1 MKKFTLLFAML
12 IGIFSSA
19 WAQMVDVAI
28 DRTAWTVTA
37 YANPTSVIEGAGDGR
52 QEAMLDGSS
61 STFFH
66 SAWGSKPAN
75 QSGNDA
81 TQAFLIDM
89 AQEETI
95 SKIDLLPR
103 GNGAGAPLTWRI
115 YVYDKDVTPID
126 LTTLTSANVQSSLS
140 EATLGTPTLA
150 GTWADNANLKTAT
163 FNEPVTGRYILF
175 VADDRH
181 LTDAKWL
188 CVAEFNAYTQ
198 VDEGA
203 AAKIALHNA
212 IVAAGNL
219 TTGTGFATYDAT
231 QVTNAI
237 ADAQAVYDNEPT
249 KVEAENAIAALNVA
263 LLAADHTPGN
273 WTMKTDGRS
282 GNNYLGYSGNLKGT
296 ASTAANA
303 DVITFEATEIAGQYI
318 LSIGSNYFT
327 NCTQSAQVGVTT
339 DKSSAQTY
347 QVAKNSDGTFGVQST
362 GGGQYQWFHMAG
374 AMNLVGWE
382 QTAGASKWVVEE
394 VKTYV
399 TITYQIK
406 NGEEVIWQ
414 KNVDGAVG
422 YAYPECQINPFASV
436 VVPEGFVSQAET
448 KVVDYTSTI
457 KTFSSVAD
465 VNQWYTLD
473 IHGNES
479 NYVLRNE
486 EGNIRVV
493 NKGSDT
499 SYRSG
504 EVKAK
509 YGWAFIGDPFTGV
522 RVYNNEAEKFVV
534 QPSDGDVEIVFGDEG
549 SLFQI
554 CSTTSGIANS
564 FALKVDG
571 RSYYIN
577 HRQPKIQGWVSADAG
592 SSFRAWA
599 IDGIMQ
605 FADLTAL
612 NAALVNLNNKIF
624 GAELGQ
630 YHEITD
636 GAVAA
641 ALQTASQ
648 FNETTPASEQA
659 AVDAAAE
666 ALNNAAVIN
675 MPNAG
680 EYLRIKGTYYSDYI
694 GNGLATNDKYS
705 RTTDADEAIVYFDGT
720 TLRNVSTGK
729 YYAVTSS
736 SWAWGDTKESA
747 SAIEFGSA
755 IMGKYTVKC
764 ANIYLYDA
772 DGYVDRGQSP
782 SMSSANQYN
791 SWILERADVAM
802 ANMRITDAGWATFYA
817 PFAVDMPAGVKAYT
831 GEMQDGWIRM
841 NELTKGYIPANT
853 GVVVELVEG
862 EPFES
867 DLVPSAEQPNEVV
880 LSCYTGNTTGTTMA
894 MEVGDYLLQKQN
906 DVVGWYKVE
915 GEGFTLAR
923 NRCYLAKGSVP
934 EPNQSRTFFGFT
946 PDDATGINSI
956 ATEAKTKADG
966 KYMVNGQIVVVKA
979 GKAYNMS
986 GTEVK

>member
-1 MKKFTLLFAML
+1 M
-12 IGIFSSA
+12 
-19 WAQMVDVAI
+19 
-28 DRTAWTVTA
+28 
-37 YANPTSVIEGAGDGR
+37 N
-52 QEAMLDGSS
+52 
-61 STFFH
+61 
-66 SAWGSKPAN
+66 
-75 QSGNDA
+75 
-81 TQAFLIDM
+81 
-89 AQEETI
+89 
-95 SKIDLLPR
+95 
-103 GNGAGAPLTWRI
+103 
-115 YVYDKDVTPID
+115 
-126 LTTLTSANVQSSLS
+126 
-140 EATLGTPTLA
+140 
-150 GTWADNANLKTAT
+150 
-163 FNEPVTGRYILF
+163 
-175 VADDRH
+175 
-181 LTDAKWL
+181 
-188 CVAEFNAYTQ
+188 
-198 VDEGA
+198 
-203 AAKIALHNA
+203 
-212 IVAAGNL
+212 
-219 TTGTGFATYDAT
+219 
-231 QVTNAI
+231 
-237 ADAQAVYDNEPT
+237 T
-249 KVEAENAIAALNVA
+249 KQI
-263 LLAADHTPGN
+263 
-273 WTMKTDGRS
+273 
-282 GNNYLGYSGNLKGT
+282 
-296 ASTAANA
+296 TAANA

-374 AMNLVGWE
+374 DLKLVGWT
-382 QTAGASKWVVEE
+382 QDAGASKWVVEE
-394 VKTYV
+394 IKTYV

-406 NGEEVIWQ
+406 NGEDIIWQ

-422 YAYPECQINPFASV
+422 YAYPECQINPFAYV
-436 VVPEGFVSQAET
+436 VVPEGFVSQSET
-448 KVVDYTSTI
+448 KVVDYTSTV
-457 KTFSSVAD
+457 KTFNSVAD

-473 IHGNES
+473 LHGNES

-509 YGWAFIGDPFTGV
+509 YGWAFIGNPLTGV
-522 RVYNNEAEKFVV
+522 KVYNNEVEKFIV
-534 QPSDGDVEIVFGDEG
+534 QPSDGDVEIVFGEDG
-549 SLFQI
+549 SLFQV
-554 CSTTSGIANS
+554 CPTTSGIANS

-577 HRQPKIQGWVSADAG
+577 HRQPKIQGWTAADAG

-599 IDGIMQ
+599 VDGIMQ

-680 EYLRIKGTYYSDYI
+680 EYLRIKGTVNAQYI
-694 GNGLATNDKYS
+694 GSGIVSESNKRYN
-705 RTTDADEAIVYFDGT
+705 RTDDAEEAIVYFDGT

-729 YYAVTSS
+729 YFHAQGSWSWADEEDAQTISFIEGAIGKYVIKCSS
-736 SWAWGDTKESA
+736 SNGEA
-747 SAIEFGSA
+747 
-755 IMGKYTVKC
+755 
-764 ANIYLYDA
+764 YLYDG
-772 DGYVDRGQSP
+772 DDCVDRG
-782 SMSSANQYN
+782 SALPEPTNAQYPRYT
-791 SWILERADVAM
+791 SWILESAEANM

-862 EPFES
+862 EPFDMDVAPSPIQPDEI
-867 DLVPSAEQPNEVV
+867 VP
-880 LSCYTGNTTGTTMA
+880 SCYTGNTTGTTMA

-906 DVVGWYKVE
+906 DVVGWYKVMN
-915 GEGFTLAR
+915 EGFTLAR

-934 EPNQSRTFFGFT
+934 EPNQSRTFFGFA

-979 GKAYNMS
+979 GKAYYMN

>member
-19 WAQMVDVAI
+19 WAQMVDLAI

-37 YANPTSVIEGAGDGR
+37 YANPTAAIEGSADGR
-52 QEAMLDGSS
+52 QEAMLDGNS
-61 STFFH
+61 STYFH

-75 QSGNDA
+75 QSGDDA

-103 GNGAGAPLTWRI
+103 GNGAGAPLAWRI
-115 YVYDKDVTPID
+115 YVYGQDETPVD
-126 LTTLTSANVQSSLS
+126 LKTLTSANVQSSLS
-140 EATLGTPTLA
+140 ETALGSPTLS
-150 GTWADNANLKTAT
+150 GNWADDASLKTAT

-181 LTDAKWL
+181 HSDAKWL

-198 VDEGA
+198 VEEGA

-273 WTMKTDGRS
+273 WTMKTNGRS

-318 LSIGSNYFT
+318 LYIGENYFT
-327 NCTQSAQVGVTT
+327 NCTQSTQVGVTT
-339 DKSSAQTY
+339 DKASAQTY

-362 GGGQYQWFHMAG
+362 DGGAYQWFHMAG
-374 AMNLVGWE
+374 AMNLVGWD
-382 QTAGASKWVVEE
+382 QTADASKWVVEE
-394 VKTYV
+394 IKTYV

-414 KNVDGAVG
+414 KDVDGAVG
-422 YAYPECQINPFASV
+422 YAYPECQVNPWVSV
-436 VVPEGFVSQAET
+436 VAPEGTVSVSET
-448 KVVDYTSTI
+448 KVVDYVSSI
-457 KTFSSVAD
+457 KTFDNVAD
-465 VNQWYTLD
+465 VDQWYTLD
-473 IHGNES
+473 LHSNES
-479 NYVLRNE
+479 NYQVYNN

-493 NKGSDT
+493 DNGTST
-499 SYRSG
+499 SYQGG
-504 EVKAK
+504 EVNAK
-509 YGWAFIGDPFTGV
+509 YAWAFIGNPVTGV

-549 SLFQI
+549 SLFQV
-554 CSTTSGIANS
+554 CTTTSGIANS

-577 HRQPKIQGWVSADAG
+577 HRQPKIQGWTAADAG

-599 IDGIMQ
+599 VDLAQ
-605 FADLTAL
+605 YADLTAM
-612 NAALVNLNNKIF
+612 NAAIDKLNSKNI
-624 GAELGQ
+624 GTALGE
-630 YHEITD
+630 YHETSE
-636 GAVAA
+636 GAKAA
-641 ALQTASQ
+641 ALQAAAQ
-648 FNETTPASEQA
+648 FDETTPASEQA
-659 AVDAAAE
+659 AVDAATQ
-666 ALNNAAVIN
+666 ALNNAVTIN
-675 MPNAG
+675 LPTAG

-694 GNGLATNDKYS
+694 GNSLATNEKYS

-755 IMGKYTVKC
+755 IVGKYTVKC

-791 SWILERADVAM
+791 SWILEKADASV
-802 ANMRITDAGWATFYA
+802 ANMRITNAGWATFWA
-817 PFAVDMPAGVKAYT
+817 PFAVDIPAGVKAYT
-831 GEMQDGWIRM
+831 GEMQQGWIRM
-841 NELTKGYIPANT
+841 NELTEGYIPANT
-853 GVVVELVEG
+853 GVVVEG
-862 EPFES
+862 EPFEA
-867 DLVPSAEQPNEVV
+867 DLEPKNPQPNEADAE
-880 LSCYTGNTTGTTMA
+880 SCYTGNTTGTTMA

-906 DVVGWYKVE
+906 DVVGWYKVS

-923 NRCYLAKGSVP
+923 NRCYLAKNTVP
-934 EPNQSRTFFGFT
+934 EASQSRTFFGFA

-986 GTEVK
+986 GAEIK

>member
-1 MKKFTLLFAML
+1 M
-12 IGIFSSA
+12 
-19 WAQMVDVAI
+19 
-28 DRTAWTVTA
+28 
-37 YANPTSVIEGAGDGR
+37 
-52 QEAMLDGSS
+52 
-61 STFFH
+61 
-66 SAWGSKPAN
+66 
-75 QSGNDA
+75 
-81 TQAFLIDM
+81 
-89 AQEETI
+89 
-95 SKIDLLPR
+95 
-103 GNGAGAPLTWRI
+103 
-115 YVYDKDVTPID
+115 
-126 LTTLTSANVQSSLS
+126 
-140 EATLGTPTLA
+140 
-150 GTWADNANLKTAT
+150 
-163 FNEPVTGRYILF
+163 
-175 VADDRH
+175 
-181 LTDAKWL
+181 
-188 CVAEFNAYTQ
+188 
-198 VDEGA
+198 
-203 AAKIALHNA
+203 
-212 IVAAGNL
+212 
-219 TTGTGFATYDAT
+219 
-231 QVTNAI
+231 
-237 ADAQAVYDNEPT
+237 
-249 KVEAENAIAALNVA
+249 
-263 LLAADHTPGN
+263 
-273 WTMKTDGRS
+273 
-282 GNNYLGYSGNLKGT
+282 
-296 ASTAANA
+296 
-303 DVITFEATEIAGQYI
+303 
-318 LSIGSNYFT
+318 
-327 NCTQSAQVGVTT
+327 
-339 DKSSAQTY
+339 
-347 QVAKNSDGTFGVQST
+347 
-362 GGGQYQWFHMAG
+362 
-374 AMNLVGWE
+374 
-382 QTAGASKWVVEE
+382 
-394 VKTYV
+394 
-399 TITYQIK
+399 
-406 NGEEVIWQ
+406 
-414 KNVDGAVG
+414 
-422 YAYPECQINPFASV
+422 
-436 VVPEGFVSQAET
+436 
-448 KVVDYTSTI
+448 
-457 KTFSSVAD
+457 
-465 VNQWYTLD
+465 
-473 IHGNES
+473 
-479 NYVLRNE
+479 
-486 EGNIRVV
+486 
-493 NKGSDT
+493 
-499 SYRSG
+499 
-504 EVKAK
+504 
-509 YGWAFIGDPFTGV
+509 
-522 RVYNNEAEKFVV
+522 
-534 QPSDGDVEIVFGDEG
+534 
-549 SLFQI
+549 FQI

-694 GNGLATNDKYS
+694 GNGNANNKYS

-755 IMGKYTVKC
+755 IVGKYTVKC

-862 EPFES
+862 EPFDMDVAPSPIQPDEI
-867 DLVPSAEQPNEVV
+867 VP
-880 LSCYTGNTTGTTMA
+880 SCYTGNTTGTTMA

-934 EPNQSRTFFGFT
+934 EPNQSRTFFGFA

-979 GKAYNMS
+979 GKAYNMN